1 VNVVVK
7 TPFVKLTYEVEKIL
21 GFLKYI
27 HARTKE
33 EDLEVALEAL
43 WSMSRI
49 LTEEERDCLTT
60 VQTIVNAQKDGQVEP
75 KEFDVFELYRKVVS

>member
-27 HARTKE
+27 YARTKE

-43 WSMSRI
+43 WSVSRI